1 MALDPE
7 AMEEAVLRGL
17 EAKTGRGLD
26 LWKAALDGAG
36 PFAKPALAVAWL
48 KAQGMGHVT
57 AQVVERRWRGA
68 SISGGTVEEVLGSE
82 GAALFATLETRLRGL
97 VPGLRVGVRKG
108 YVTLGT
114 SVQFAVVTRVPQG
127 GGLRIGLVA
136 QAEGPALPPAPP
148 IGGSA
153 RFGLLLELSGQNGVD
168 RALAHLSAAAGS
180 KRGQG
185 SGT

>member
-17 EAKTGRGLD
+17 EAKTGRGLEA
-26 LWKAALDGAG
+26 WKAALDGAG

-68 SISGGTVEEVLGSE
+68 SIAGGTVEDVLGAE
-82 GAALFATLETRLRGL
+82 GAALFAALEARFRAA

-114 SVQFAVVTRVPQG
+114 SVQFAVAVRAER
-127 GGLRIGLVA
+127 GLRMGLVG
-136 QAEGPALPPAPP
+136 QAEGPPLPPAPAL
-148 IGGSA
+148 GGSG
-153 RFGLLLELSGQNGVD
+153 RFRVLLELSDAGGVD
-168 RALAHLSAAAGS
+168 AAIAHLRAAAG
-180 KRGQG
+180 
-185 SGT
+185 GT